1 MTYNYNLITLD
12 LNNNIKNFT
21 LSDCIKLTDKKSELS
36 SDSTLEV
43 FNKTIVDFFSEFSKK
58 TIINKLVDYITSDN
72 ISLLSE
78 YTQQVFTKLYNKEQ
92 IVMMDYINSFIYLFN
107 ITDQRVRF
115 DKYEIN
121 LNSKQL
127 KEFETNNFVRL
138 PITDFDI
145 LKTGFADLMLL
156 YGEDYELPNKMKFMS
171 YTGDVSGF
179 NIKDDTVYVKG
190 VKKTKVEELEDDD
203 IIFIINGSKIYND
216 ILFKIFSK

>member
-21 LSDCIKLTDKKSELS
+21 LSDCTNLSDKHAELS

-43 FNKTIVDFFSEFSKK
+43 INKTIVDFFSEFSKK
-58 TIINKLVDYITSDN
+58 TIINKLVDYITVNN
-72 ISLLSE
+72 ISLLSD
-78 YTQQVFTKLYNKEQ
+78 YTQEVFAKMYNKEQ
-92 IVMMDYINSFIYLFN
+92 IIMMDYINSFIYLFN
-107 ITDQRVRF
+107 ITDYKVQF
-115 DKYEIN
+115 DNYEIN
-121 LNSKQL
+121 MNSKQM
-127 KEFETNNFVRL
+127 KEFEDNNFIRI

-145 LKTGFADLMLL
+145 LKSGFTDLMLL

-171 YTGDVSGF
+171 YNGDVSGF
-179 NIKDDTVYVKG
+179 VIKDKEVYVDG
-190 VKKTKVEELEDDD
+190 VKETKINQLEDDD